1 MDNIGSITLAL
12 VNNVSINL
20 SGFHVGMSI
29 TQFIIIFDFIMQVLH
44 RKTANIGIFLTYKTS
59 MVAKLQSWTE
69 KRLQIWLVSANNF
82 TLHEISA
89 NGGTFCGQAR

>member
-59 MVAKLQSWTE
+59 MVDKL
-69 KRLQIWLVSANNF
+69 LP
-82 TLHEISA
+82 
-89 NGGTFCGQAR
+89 

>member
-44 RKTANIGIFLTYKTS
+44 RKTANIGSFLTYKTS

-69 KRLQIWLVSANNF
+69 KRLQIW
-82 TLHEISA
+82 
-89 NGGTFCGQAR
+89 